1 MEATANSKR
10 THITCKRRLGQKQ
23 RRPTKRDT
31 NRSRRELENNTIN
44 PQIRT
49 VEAKL
54 QPKFEVQTPDS
65 PSNPGSRQRQ
75 PHAKP
80 TRLKTKYRVDSKTK
94 DKLTQ

>member
-1 MEATANSKR
+1 MPRYEETN
-10 THITCKRRLGQKQ
+10 
-23 RRPTKRDT
+23 
-31 NRSRRELENNTIN
+31 NRSPRDLNQQLGARSG
-44 PQIRT
+44 T

-80 TRLKTKYRVDSKTK
+80 TRLKTKYRADSKTK